1 LKIVR
6 FLLQNSADP
15 PLPTRFEALV
25 NDMERLLEL
34 CSKVAVEQD
43 PDKIT
48 ALAIAINTLLDEN
61 KPRHTSG
68 EKRALE
74 VN

>member
-1 LKIVR
+1 MKDI
-6 FLLQNSADP
+6 
-15 PLPTRFEALV
+15 
-25 NDMERLLEL
+25 ERLLEL

-48 ALAIAINTLLDEN
+48 ALAIEINTLLDEK